1 MFSLFFL
8 EAVELKEY
16 VTIVRVVC
24 PLLGA
29 GDHSCLSLASW
40 LAVGNPFPKRCFW
53 VTSSKTGNIC

>member
-53 VTSSKTGNIC
+53 VTSS